1 MNQLP
6 SGTRCA
12 GPPPGSEI
20 VRAPAL
26 LFELFRV
33 EVLEP
38 LVCVDVLW
46 PFVVS
51 NAHNPREAKCE
62 SARVMWASLDLV
74 VRDLDHR
81 LGSHMESPTLLGRR
95 EAAQPLRH
103 RLELRIREALERL
116 PDHLEPASL
125 VVPYGEPVDRKSTRL
140 NSSHSSPSRMP
151 SSA

>member
-1 MNQLP
+1 MDRSLEP
-6 SGTRCA
+6 SLCR
-12 GPPPGSEI
+12 PPTTSQI

-26 LFELFRV
+26 PFELFRV

-81 LGSHMESPTLLGRR
+81 LGSHMESPALLGRR

-116 PDHLEPASL
+116 PNHLEPAAL
-125 VVPYGEPVDRKSTRL
+125 VVPYGEPVVRKPAIPSAASPFSRGDREVE
-140 NSSHSSPSRMP
+140 
-151 SSA
+151 

>member
-6 SGTRCA
+6 SSTRCA
-12 GPPPGSEI
+12 TPGSEI

-26 LFELFRV
+26 PFELFHV

-38 LVCVDVLW
+38 LVCVDVPW

-74 VRDLDHR
+74 VRELDHA
-81 LGSHMESPTLLGRR
+81 LGSHMEYPALIGRLGAAPPRRPTL
-95 EAAQPLRH
+95 ALR
-103 RLELRIREALERL
+103 
-116 PDHLEPASL
+116 
-125 VVPYGEPVDRKSTRL
+125 
-140 NSSHSSPSRMP
+140 
-151 SSA
+151 